1 MTNQDCGSEI
11 AEVFPQDERK
21 QEERDKDMVSLV
33 FLSPKLEARTSSK
46 GKFESMSCGGGYSRN
61 YFLFLQALIHTLTIV
76 TKHVF
81 NLLQCYTPNGIV

>member
-33 FLSPKLEARTSSK
+33 FLSPKLEAR
-46 GKFESMSCGGGYSRN
+46 KFESMSCGGGYSRN
-61 YFLFLQALIHTLTIV
+61 YFLFPLALIHTLTIV